1 LLGHA
6 VGCRRKRSVPR
17 TWRCSRKRS
26 DARNERGEM
35 TQLRVTTAV
44 LRVTQRAAEKGD
56 EIEMEYERK
65 VPGKVNMKSCLRRT
79 CRIQKVLASI

>member
-1 LLGHA
+1 
-6 VGCRRKRSVPR
+6 
-17 TWRCSRKRS
+17 
-26 DARNERGEM
+26 M